1 MRRLGAWRQVGRGGP
16 AFDGARRRVN
26 PHSLLCFVLVIIDE
40 HGMLPGLLS
49 NFLQGLLDVLCSGC
63 HPIQFT
69 LVSLVELV
77 AILLHG
83 SLLGVEGLKL
93 AKEGGNGQQI
103 TQKLQTRH
111 MIFFLF

>member
-1 MRRLGAWRQVGRGGP
+1 
-16 AFDGARRRVN
+16 
-26 PHSLLCFVLVIIDE
+26 VIIDE

-111 MIFFLF
+111 MIFFFVLVISQQQPLKRPFKIASKKFCWLFLKNT